1 MIILHNATFDW
12 SRQSRDMTNKMS
24 RSRGINISFFI
35 HVFENLVKF
44 NSKGMKTPI

>member
-35 HVFENLVKF
+35 FDNLVKF

>member
-24 RSRGINISFFI
+24 RPWGINISFFI
-35 HVFENLVKF
+35 FENLVKF
-44 NSKGMKTPI
+44 HSKGMKTPI